1 MASSG
6 SASTRSMG
14 MRKLLCRTSRRV
26 AVVGALVMGVATL
39 ALADGALDH
48 ERARA
53 AMLAGEI
60 RPLAEILQRVHPQ
73 LEGEMIAVELEHEND
88 RWTYEIKLLQPD
100 GRIVEWY
107 VDARDATVL
116 QRKTKLPKSR
126 QSNR

>member
-1 MASSG
+1 MYKRIDGISW
-6 SASTRSMG
+6 
-14 MRKLLCRTSRRV
+14 RV
-26 AVVGALVMGVATL
+26 AIAAALATGVATL
-39 ALADGALDH
+39 ALADGSLDH

-53 AMLAGEI
+53 AMLAGDI

-73 LEGEMIAVELEHEND
+73 LDGEMIAVELEHEND
-88 RWTYEIKLLQPD
+88 RWTYEIKLLHPD

-107 VDARDATVL
+107 VDARDATLL